1 MEIQTLYNIYKDA
14 QGVQTDTRKLV
25 PRELFFALSGDNF
38 NGNIFAKQALDK
50 GAIAAVIDDKDY
62 YIDERTILVEN
73 SLHTLQQLALYH
85 RKQFT
90 IPILAITG
98 SNGKTTTKEL
108 ITTVLST
115 QYKVHATKGNLN
127 NHIGVPLTL
136 LSMKK
141 DTEIAV
147 IEMGA
152 NHQKEIASYCEIATP
167 NYGLINNCG
176 KAHLEGFGGVE
187 GVKKGKGELYDYIRN
202 TQGSIFINSEL
213 DYLQEMS
220 QGIEKQI
227 SYGSMQTNAI
237 YKGTIFDN
245 QPCLT
250 VAITTASNEC
260 IIQSQLVGDYN
271 FPNIMAAVAVGK
283 YFGISIEN
291 IKNAIE
297 SYSPDNSRSQRIL
310 EGSNTYIMDA
320 YNANP
325 SSVSLAIKN
334 FALAQFP
341 NKTILLGA
349 MMELGEESIAEHQA
363 IIALL
368 ELYNWNNVILVGGDF
383 KYTKHNYTYFDNTEE
398 AKDWYKKQQ
407 FENMAFL
414 IKGSRAIAMEKIIS
428 I

>member
-1 MEIQTLYNIYKDA
+1 MEIKSLYKIYESA
-14 QGVQTDTRKLV
+14 QGVQTDTRKIV
-25 PRELFFALSGDNF
+25 PGELFFALSGGNF
-38 NGNIFAKQALDK
+38 NGNIFAKQALEK
-50 GAIAAVIDDKDY
+50 GAIAAVIDDKDF

-73 SLHTLQQLALYH
+73 SLYTLQQLAFYH

-90 IPILAITG
+90 IPIIAITG

-108 ITTVLST
+108 ITIVLST

-136 LSMKK
+136 LAMKK
-141 DTEIAV
+141 DIEIAV

-152 NHQKEIASYCEIATP
+152 NHQKEIASYCEVAAP

-176 KAHLEGFGGVE
+176 KAHLEGFGGIE

-202 TQGSIFINSEL
+202 TQGSIFINSDL

-220 QGIEKQI
+220 HGIEKQI
-227 SYGSMQTNAI
+227 SYGSTQSNAI
-237 YKGTIFDN
+237 YKGSIFNN

-283 YFGISIEN
+283 YFGVSIE
-291 IKNAIE
+291 KVKTAIE
-297 SYSPDNSRSQRIL
+297 SYSPDNSRSQRIID
-310 EGSNTYIMDA
+310 GSNTFIMDA

-334 FALAQFP
+334 FAQAQFP

-349 MMELGEESIAEHQA
+349 MMELGEDSIAEHQA

-368 ELYNWNNVILVGGDF
+368 EKYNWNHVILVGGDY
-383 KYTKHNYTYFDNTEE
+383 KNTKHPYLYFENTDE
-398 AKDWYKKQQ
+398 AKVWYQKQQ
-407 FENMAFL
+407 FDNMAFL
-414 IKGSRAIAMEKIIS
+414 IKGSRAIAMENIIS
-428 I
+428 K